1 MSFDAKNK
9 MICTLSRVFSV
20 FAVTFLFMYTTENQI
35 FAQVDEVFETQII
48 EAHWELTETTEILDE
63 LSPTVIAEFQIDS
76 RWSGVEVLDETL
88 LWENFT
94 QESNEFDQNIVEF
107 FTVNRPEWLVVRGDN
122 SNSYLAQVRLP
133 AFRIENGQIQRL
145 SSWSGVIASSPA
157 LQNRIQRDWPENSAI
172 STGSWI
178 KFATTKEGIHR
189 IEYSDLTASG
199 LDPDSLDF
207 NKIQLYG
214 GGGQQLP
221 FLNDTERPLDLPLI
235 PIKTNGEA
243 DGDFNQGDAI
253 FFHASGVNTWE
264 YDEDNDIWEHNLHA
278 WSDTA
283 FYFMR
288 LDGEPN
294 LEGSRILTADE
305 ITSPATETFTEHL
318 ARRFH
323 EVESTNLAHSG
334 REFYNEHFTYL
345 GSQVFSMNFD
355 IPHLTGDTG
364 HVSSRIAGRTL
375 GTTSDYTMSCVGE
388 QYTTSDISLTENSL
402 LIAQKRNLNISAPL
416 NGDGVIVEMSYS
428 PGNSEAEGWIDYVRV
443 QAWQH
448 LRFYGGQFHVNGTHY
463 TEEGEIVEYLL
474 EDAQTVDEV
483 WDITKHLEPK
493 ICDVE
498 GIGTN
503 QISWKS
509 DKDTTRRFVSFRY
522 SSSHQVEPLGG
533 VANSNL
539 HSLQDIDLVI
549 LTSPILD
556 SAAYR
561 LATLHANEGMRVAVV
576 NQREVWN
583 SFSSGS
589 PDPTALKMLM
599 MMLRDKAEYPANE
612 PKHLLL
618 MGDGTY
624 LNRNLNPDGINLLT
638 FQSENSE
645 STVSSY
651 VTDDYFGLLEDGFG
665 EAPGDK
671 LAIGVGRIPAPSLG
685 DALGMVAKI
694 ETYLGE
700 PVDTLGV
707 GSCSGDEASST
718 FGAWR
723 NKILFVTDDQD
734 GNNNDGWRHMSDS
747 EVHSDHVSENYND
760 YDVIK
765 IYPDAYVQEAT
776 PGGERYD
783 DAESEIQR
791 KVEEGA
797 LIVDYIGHGGARGWA
812 HERIL
817 NTTTIRE
824 WTNKN
829 RLPVFMTATCEL
841 SRYDDPEVE
850 SAGEMLIFNP
860 DGGAV
865 GTLTTTRTV
874 FSGGNQELNT
884 AFFQTVLDED
894 AGTGQLRCLGDICK
908 DTKNSNIVT
917 STVNMRNFSLLGD
930 PAMML
935 AYPAEKIYINE
946 IPDTIKSLDLV
957 TISGY
962 VGNAEGD
969 TLTDFNGRIYPT
981 VFDKRSLLSTLDND
995 QVAGAFAYSMF
1006 RNVIHKG
1013 LASVE
1018 GGVFTFQF
1026 VVPRDIDY
1034 TFGNGRVSC
1043 YALSGDRDAHGAT
1056 EDFVI
1061 GGTSDSIIPDDEGP
1075 QVQLYMN
1082 DSLFVSGGITSDDP
1096 WLYARVYD
1104 ESGINTVGNGIG
1116 HDLKAVLD
1124 GEYDNPFILNSY
1136 FASDLDTYKSGTV
1149 RFPFRDLEEGVHH
1162 VELKVWDVQN
1172 NSAIATTEFIVVNSL
1187 DVALNT
1193 VFAYPNPA
1201 YYETTFRFSHNQEC
1215 NAVTA
1220 KLEIYDSSGRYV
1232 RGYETDLHANGST
1245 TDLLK
1250 WDLTNDGGAKVEQGI
1265 YLFKIE
1271 LIAINGA
1278 SAQYGSKL
1286 VVVGP

>member
-1 MSFDAKNK
+1 MSLDVKNK
-9 MICTLSRVFSV
+9 RICTLFRVFAILISA
-20 FAVTFLFMYTTENQI
+20 FSGSYLFENQI
-35 FAQVDEVFETQII
+35 FAQKDSEWGSEII
-48 EAHWELTETTEILDE
+48 EANWELEEASEILDQ
-63 LSPTVIAEFQIDS
+63 LSPTIIVEFDIS
-76 RWSGVEVLDETL
+76 SKWSSVEVLDENL
-88 LWENFT
+88 FWENYT
-94 QESNEFDQNIVEF
+94 PDDQHEYQFISEPF
-107 FTVNRPEWLVVRGDN
+107 AVNRPEWRVVRGQN

-133 AFRIENGQIQRL
+133 AFRNNNGQIQRL
-145 SSWSGVIASSPA
+145 GSWSGIIAQSPA
-157 LQNRIQRDWPENSAI
+157 NHNRIQRDWPENSAL
-172 STGSWI
+172 STGNWI

-189 IEYSDLTASG
+189 IEFSDISESG
-199 LDPDSLDF
+199 VDPDTLDF
-207 NKIQLYG
+207 SRIQLYG
-214 GGGQQLP
+214 GGGRQLP

-243 DGDFNQGDAI
+243 DGNFNQGDAI
-253 FFHASGVNTWE
+253 FFHAADINDWI
-264 YDEDNDIWEHNLHA
+264 YDEDSDKWSHNLHA

-283 FYFMR
+283 FYFMH
-288 LDGEPN
+288 LDGQTN
-294 LEGSRILTADE
+294 LEGSRILEETPIIDGASE
-305 ITSPATETFTEHL
+305 IHSKHL

-323 EVESTNLAHSG
+323 EIEMTNLAHSG

-345 GSQVFSMNFD
+345 GSQLFSINFD
-355 IPHLTGDTG
+355 IPNLTGDTG

-375 GTTSDYTMSCVGE
+375 GTTSDYFMSCSGE
-388 QYTTSDISLTENSL
+388 QYTTSDISLSENSL
-402 LIAQKRNLNISAPL
+402 LIAQKRNLNISTPL
-416 NGDGVIVEMSYS
+416 NGDGVSVEMSYS
-428 PGNSEAEGWIDYVRV
+428 PGNSEAEGWIDFVRV
-443 QAWQH
+443 QAWQE
-448 LRFYGGQFHVNGTHY
+448 LNFYGGQFHVNGTHY
-463 TEEGEIVEYLL
+463 TEDGVIAGYELN
-474 EDAQTVDEV
+474 DAQTVDAV
-483 WDITKHLEPK
+483 WDVTKHLEPK
-493 ICDVE
+493 ICNVD
-498 GIGTN
+498 GLGSN
-503 QISWKS
+503 QITWKAS
-509 DKDTTRRFVSFRY
+509 KDTTRRFVSFRY
-522 SSSHQVEPLGG
+522 SSAHQVETKGP
-533 VANSNL
+533 VVNANL

-561 LATLHANEGMRVAVV
+561 LATLHSNEGMRVAVV
-576 NQREVWN
+576 NQRELWN

-589 PDPTALKMLM
+589 PDPTALKMFM
-599 MMLRDKAEYPANE
+599 MMLREKAEEIANE
-612 PKHLLL
+612 PKYLLL
-618 MGDGTY
+618 MGDGSY
-624 LNRNLNPDGINLLT
+624 LNRNLNPDGIDLLT

-651 VTDDYFGLLEDGFG
+651 VTDDYFGLLEDGFS

-671 LAIGVGRIPAPSLG
+671 LAIGVGRIPAPSLR

-694 ETYLGE
+694 ETYLGA
-700 PVDTLGV
+700 PVDTVGV
-707 GSCSGDEASST
+707 GSCSGDDASST

-747 EVHSDHVSENYND
+747 EVHSNHVTDEHND
-760 YDVIK
+760 YDIIK

-783 DAESEIQR
+783 EAEAEIQR

-797 LIVDYIGHGGARGWA
+797 LIVDYIGHGGSRGWA

-824 WTNKN
+824 WTNMK

-860 DGGAV
+860 NGGAV

-894 AGTGQLRCLGDICK
+894 AGTGQMRCLGDICK

-935 AYPAEKIYINE
+935 AYPSEKIYITE
-946 IPDTIKSLDLV
+946 MPDTIKSLDLV

-962 VGNAEGD
+962 VGDEEGD
-969 TLTDFNGRIYPT
+969 TLLNFNGRIYPT
-981 VFDKRSLLSTLDND
+981 VFDKRSQLSTLDND
-995 QVAGAFAYSMF
+995 EVAGAFSYSVF

-1034 TFGNGRVSC
+1034 TYGAGRISC
-1043 YALSGDRDAHGAT
+1043 YALSGENDAHGVT
-1056 EDFVI
+1056 EEFII
-1061 GGTSDSIIPDDEGP
+1061 GGTSNSIIPDDEGP

-1082 DSLFVSGGITSDDP
+1082 DSLFVSGGTTSDDP

-1124 GEYDNPFILNSY
+1124 GAYDNPFILNSY
-1136 FASDLDTYKSGTV
+1136 FAADLDTYKSGTV
-1149 RFPFRDLEEGVHH
+1149 RFPFRDLEDGAHH
-1162 VELKVWDVQN
+1162 LELKVWDVQN
-1172 NSAIATTEFIVVNSL
+1172 NSATATTEFIVVNSL
-1187 DVALNT
+1187 EVALNS

-1201 YYETTFRFSHNQEC
+1201 YDETTFRFSHNQEC
-1215 NAVTA
+1215 NAVEA
-1220 KLEIYDSSGRYV
+1220 RVEVYDSRGRFV
-1232 RGYETDLHANGST
+1232 RGYKTDMHAQGST